1 MTLVPEEIVYGDKE
15 AVSFTDEEI
24 KIISYKNNTK
34 TGTVSFHC
42 MFFHFA
48 LFLFCFNTLRP
59 HSGLPSIYYR
69 EAVPFTDEE
78 IKIISY
84 KNNTKTGTA
93 QVTVQG
99 IGRYY
104 GTKTLKFTDSFRQ
117 PCMANSVHLYNWIAV
132 SA

>member
-1 MTLVPEEIVYGDKE
+1 MLYRVAEKNLTKLKKIRIVQAKVFDGRHPVTLVPEEIVYGD
-15 AVSFTDEEI
+15 
-24 KIISYKNNTK
+24 
-34 TGTVSFHC
+34 
-42 MFFHFA
+42 
-48 LFLFCFNTLRP
+48 
-59 HSGLPSIYYR
+59 R

-104 GTKTLKFTDSFRQ
+104 GTKTLKFKITD
-117 PCMANSVHLYNWIAV
+117 
-132 SA
+132 